1 VWLRDVTHLYQRQGE
16 QVVALRDVHLHV
28 APGESLALL
37 GPSGSGKSTLLSL
50 LAGLQAATTG
60 EVRVDD
66 YRLSSR
72 DPAGSRRIRRRTV
85 GLLVQDPASVLPPF
99 ATPRQLLRRAGDTR
113 PQETL
118 ERYAMGAKAGQPV
131 RTMSAGEQQ
140 RVALAVAMARRP
152 ALLLADEPTSRL
164 DAVAKGLVVTALHEA
179 TAASGTTVI
188 AVTHDREVAATFPR
202 TVTMQGGRVGSDG
215 SAAEQYT
222 VVGPDGTVTLSP
234 AALDVLPPG
243 SRVRMVAD
251 SSVVSLRRLDE
262 EPPS

>member
-1 VWLRDVTHLYQRQGE
+1 VWLRDVTHLYQRYGE

-28 APGESLALL
+28 AAGESLALL

-50 LAGLQAATTG
+50 LAGLQPATAG
-60 EVRVDD
+60 EVRIDD
-66 YRLSSR
+66 VRLSAR

-85 GLLVQDPASVLPPF
+85 GLLVQDPTTVLPPF
-99 ATPRQLLRRAGDTR
+99 ATPRQLLRRAGDRR
-113 PQETL
+113 PDETL
-118 ERYAMGAKAGQPV
+118 DRYAMAAHAGQPV
-131 RTMSAGEQQ
+131 GEMSAGEQQ

-179 TAASGTTVI
+179 AATSGTTVI

-202 TVTMQGGRVGSDG
+202 TVTMQGGRVGTDG
-215 SAAEQYT
+215 SADDQYA
-222 VVGPDGTVTLSP
+222 VVGPDGTIALSP

-251 SSVVSLRRLDE
+251 PSEVLLRRLDE
-262 EPPS
+262 EHLS